1 MTLPAMHRRSALGAI
16 GALIATPAFA
26 QLAKPII
33 GVLMVVNAD
42 PDVYLKS
49 LREGLRERGYV
60 DGQNIFVEVFK
71 AKPDQG
77 DLATLAAA
85 MVARK
90 VNVIV
95 AIYTQ
100 AALAAKSATSDI
112 PVVAYTGDMVASGIV
127 ASLAKPG
134 GNITGVTGISPEVSA
149 LRLDILRQIVPSL
162 RRFALLLNE
171 TDPLH
176 KVFHDHYEL
185 AGKKLGV
192 ETLPFKVRAGDAFE
206 PAFAAISRAK
216 VDAMWV
222 QPSLLRNEIAQLI
235 QNSGIPTI
243 GDTRWMADNGGVF
256 SYGADEE
263 KLKRQL
269 ADFVARILKGAKPA
283 DLPIQQPVKFDLTL
297 NLKRIKALGLN
308 APPFVIAQ
316 ADEVI
321 E

>member
-60 DGQNIFVEVFK
+60 DGQNIFVEVFR

-149 LRLDILRQIVPSL
+149 LRLDILRQIVLSL

-192 ETLPFKVRAGDAFE
+192 ETLPFKVCAGDAFE
-206 PAFAAISRAK
+206 PAFTAISQAK

-243 GDTRWMADNGGVF
+243 GDTRWMVDNGGVF

-269 ADFVARILKGAKPA
+269 ADFVDRILKGTKPA

-297 NLKRIKALGLN
+297 NLKRIKALSLN